1 MTNDETILL
10 TKEYQLNSPT
20 KSKELFK
27 NFIDHPDQYLC
38 TRIEVKENIIY
49 GYHEDTLTTLIFQK
63 EKVSLLYHSVFNYQH
78 NNFIKS
84 YNSINN
90 KGDILCILLKQKD

>member
-38 TRIEVKENIIY
+38 TRIVKENIIY

-63 EKVSLLYHSVFNYQH
+63 EKSVIIVSFSFQLSTQQLYPIIQFYQ
-78 NNFIKS
+78 
-84 YNSINN
+84 
-90 KGDILCILLKQKD
+90 